1 MNKITKI
8 KLTED
13 RQSNIDII
21 NFLGNKKEYFC
32 KHIGNMMTGIHGYSK
47 IDEKEYME
55 SNMNTFTVKF
65 HENKKE
71 KTRLVTTQGNCI
83 W

>member
-1 MNKITKI
+1 MNKITKV

-21 NFLGNKKEYFC
+21 NFLGNKKE
-32 KHIGNMMTGIHGYSK
+32 
-47 IDEKEYME
+47 
-55 SNMNTFTVKF
+55 
-65 HENKKE
+65 